1 VDGRAY
7 RGMSAAQRMADR
19 RERLLGAAYT
29 LFATRGFPNTTIE
42 RLCATARISN
52 RAFYECFSGRE
63 DLLRAVYNRCVD
75 ETLQWV
81 TNSISAAPASLQARI
96 EAGIAAYIDFVTHDP
111 RRARIMHVEVRRSG
125 SLLDTARQRS
135 VAAFARLIEE
145 VLAEHPQVHPTN
157 QRLLVLGMIGA
168 LQELLIEW
176 VLAETPPAT
185 DELVGTAVHIFRRSF
200 AA

>member
-1 VDGRAY
+1 MDGRAY

-63 DLLRAVYNRCVD
+63 ALLRAVYHRCVD

-81 TNSISAAPASLQARI
+81 TNSISDASAPLQSRI
-96 EAGIAAYIDFVTHDP
+96 EVGITAYIDFVTHDP

-125 SLLDTARQRS
+125 YLLDAAHQRS
-135 VAAFARLIEE
+135 VAAFARVIEE
-145 VLAEHPQVHPTN
+145 VLAEHPANHPRN
-157 QRLLVLGMIGA
+157 RRLLVLGVIGA

-176 VLAETPPAT
+176 VLADSPPAT
-185 DELVGTAVHIFRRSF
+185 DELACTAVHIFRTSF